1 MENGNN
7 TIHPNINQTYKT
19 YGTGRRGCTAPAL
32 LEEFVDAFFLEDPIW
47 LRRDIDDKVSTD
59 FGITNAEFILSLGG
73 SVAIKLKKDVPNK
86 ITRFH

>member
-32 LEEFVDAFFLEDPIW
+32 LEEFVDAFFLEDPI
-47 LRRDIDDKVSTD
+47 
-59 FGITNAEFILSLGG
+59 
-73 SVAIKLKKDVPNK
+73 
-86 ITRFH
+86 